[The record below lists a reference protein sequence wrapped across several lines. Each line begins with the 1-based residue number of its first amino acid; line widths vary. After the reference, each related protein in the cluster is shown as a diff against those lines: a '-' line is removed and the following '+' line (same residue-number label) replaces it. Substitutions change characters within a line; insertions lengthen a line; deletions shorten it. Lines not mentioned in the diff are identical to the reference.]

1 MAPKKSKAAQQQT
14 DLSNTATYG
23 YIRVSSADQVTGASL
38 DEQDRRITAL
48 AAFRGEELTK
58 VYRDAGVS
66 GSTPMEERPEGKK
79 LLKALKPGDVLIVSK
94 LDRLFRDATDALV
107 KAKAWK
113 EQGVKVILADMGTD
127 PITENGV
134 SKLMFT
140 VLAAMAEWERE
151 RILERAAE
159 GRAAKKA
166 KGGHIG
172 GTAPFG
178 YRKVGSGR
186 DAMLEPDPAQ
196 QEALAT
202 IFEAHKAEMSNRKIA
217 ELVELK
223 HGLKVSYEAVRRIIN
238 EGVPA

>member
-48 AAFRGEELTK
+48 AAFRGEKLTK

-66 GSTPMEERPEGKK
+66 GSTPLEERPEGKK

-172 GTAPFG
+172 GSTPFG
-178 YRKVGSGR
+178 YRKIGEGREARLEPVSEQQIAIATVR
-186 DAMLEPDPAQ
+186 DAK
-196 QEALAT
+196 EAG
-202 IFEAHKAEMSNRKIA
+202 MSLREIA
-217 ELVELK
+217 KLIAMK
-223 HGLKVSYEAVRRIIN
+223 HNFHISAPTVARILREKVL
-238 EGVPA
+238 